1 MAFQNA
7 PIAIG
12 QIEFADSVS
21 AKHELGAHALG
32 IGGRKYVYVKA
43 GASALVAGNVIQAP
57 AQLANHN
64 ECAPAAAAIG
74 ATSVTV
80 TLGNTALTADFYQG
94 GQLVV
99 GTTPGEG
106 YAYQIEGH
114 AAADASAAV
123 VIRLVDPIQVA
134 LTTNSRVT
142 LVANPY
148 RGVIQAPATTLTN
161 APIGVAVY
169 PITAAYYGWIQVA
182 GPAPVLISGTPA
194 VGTLVTSPGGSVAGA
209 VIAGAADTTRVVGA
223 MMVTG
228 QDGKIMP
235 VFLCLG

>member
-7 PIAIG
+7 PLGIG
-12 QIEFADSVS
+12 QIEFADSS
-21 AKHELGAHALG
+21 TPKHELGAIARG
-32 IGGRKYVYVKA
+32 IGGRKFVYVKA

-80 TLGNTALTADFYQG
+80 TLGNTAVTLDHYAG
-94 GQLVV
+94 GQLIV

-114 AAADASAAV
+114 AAANANAAV
-123 VIRLVDPIQVA
+123 TIRLVDPIQIA
-134 LTTNSRVT
+134 LTTDSRVT

-148 RGVIQAPATTLTN
+148 RGVIQAPATTLTGVTV
-161 APIGVAVY
+161 GVAIY
-169 PITAAYYGWIQVA
+169 PITALYYGWLQVA

-194 VGTLVTSPGGSVAGA
+194 VGTFVTSPGGSVAGA
-209 VIAGAADTTRVVGA
+209 VIAGAADTTRVVGT

-235 VFLCLG
+235 VFLCMG